1 MRMHFLWIVGMLFA
15 ASSAPSTAVGPSPAT
30 AANKPFDT
38 ARDKPN
44 MVLIVADDLGWGD
57 VGYNDDHIDTL
68 DCFANKEGFVAPKDW
83 VIPEE
88 GITIPQ
94 AK

>member
-15 ASSAPSTAVGPSPAT
+15 ASCAPSTAVDPSPAT
-30 AANKPFDT
+30 AANKPLDT

-44 MVLIVADDLGWGD
+44 MVLIVAGDLGWDD
-57 VGYNDDHIDTL
+57 VGYHGGYIDTP